1 LMKLKISD
9 AILSI
14 APYVPGKPLAELER
28 ELGIVNAIKLAS
40 NENPIGPSPLALDAL
55 QGVLNE
61 INRYPDGG
69 AYDLVGKLSQ
79 RFGVAAEKIVVGAG
93 SDDIIGMLTRALL
106 LPGDEAI
113 IPKPAFL
120 MYDIMVRSAS
130 AKPVYVPLKNLALD
144 LEEMAAHV
152 NNQTRMIFLTNP
164 NNPTG
169 SFIAKSDFERFLS
182 RIPDHVVVVVDEAY
196 IEFARDL
203 DCVQG
208 IDYVQKERPVV
219 VLRTF
224 SKAYGLAGMRVG
236 YGIMP
241 EPIAMLLHRVRQP
254 FNVNSP
260 AQAAAAA
267 ALDDDDF
274 LKQSRKVVHAGL
286 DYIGQRLVSLNIRH
300 FPTQANFM
308 LIDVAKSADDI
319 YNRLLH
325 KGVIV
330 RSMTAYGFPQYIR
343 VSMGLP
349 DENQQFVDALQ
360 DVLNPE
366 LNTDANHH

>member
-1 LMKLKISD
+1 MKLKISD

-14 APYVPGKPLAELER
+14 APYVPGKPMEALER

-40 NENPIGPSPLALDAL
+40 NENPIGPSPLALNAL
-55 QGVLNE
+55 QGVLKE

-69 AYDLVGKLSQ
+69 GYDLVRKLSQ
-79 RFGVAAEKIVVGAG
+79 KFGVPPEKIVIGAG

-106 LPGDEAI
+106 LPGDQAI
-113 IPKPAFL
+113 MPKPSFL

-130 AKPVYVPLKNLALD
+130 AKPLYVPLKNLALD
-144 LEEMAAHV
+144 LEEMAARI
-152 NNQTRMIFLTNP
+152 NNQTRMVFLTNP

-169 SFIAKSDFERFLS
+169 SIIEKSDFEDFLS
-182 RIPDHVVVVVDEAY
+182 RMPENVVVVVDEAY
-196 IEFARDL
+196 IEFVRDL
-203 DCVQG
+203 DCAQG
-208 IDYVQKERPVV
+208 IDYAQAERPVV

-254 FNVNSP
+254 FNVNTP
-260 AQAAAAA
+260 AQVAAAA
-267 ALDDDDF
+267 ALDDNDF
-274 LKQSRKVVHAGL
+274 LEQSLNVVHEGL
-286 DYIGQRLVSLNIRH
+286 DFISQRLDSLRIRY

-308 LIDVAKSADDI
+308 LIDVEKSADDI

-325 KGVIV
+325 KGVFV
-330 RSMTAYGFPQYIR
+330 LSMTSYGLPQYIR
-343 VSMGLP
+343 VSVGLP
-349 DENQQFVDALQ
+349 EENEWFVDALQ
-360 DVLNPE
+360 DVL
-366 LNTDANHH
+366 

>member
-1 LMKLKISD
+1 MKLKISD

-14 APYVPGKPLAELER
+14 APYVPGKPMAALER

-55 QGVLNE
+55 QGVLKE

-69 AYDLVGKLSQ
+69 GYDLVRKLSQ
-79 RFGVAAEKIVVGAG
+79 TFGVPPEKIVIGAG

-106 LPGDEAI
+106 LPGDQAI
-113 IPKPAFL
+113 MPKPSFL
-120 MYDIMVRSAS
+120 MYDIMVRSSS
-130 AKPVYVPLKNLALD
+130 AEPVYVPLKNLALD
-144 LEEMAAHV
+144 LGEMAARV
-152 NNQTRMIFLTNP
+152 NSQTRMIFLTNP

-169 SFIAKSDFERFLS
+169 SFIAKSDFERFLA
-182 RIPDHVVVVVDEAY
+182 RIPENVVVVVDEAY
-196 IEFARDL
+196 IEFVRDL
-203 DCVQG
+203 DCAQG
-208 IDYVQKERPVV
+208 IDYVQDERPVV

-254 FNVNSP
+254 FNVNTP

-267 ALDDDDF
+267 ALEDDDF
-274 LKQSRKVVHAGL
+274 LEQSLNVVHEGIDFISRRL
-286 DYIGQRLVSLNIRH
+286 DSLHIRY

-308 LIDVAKSADDI
+308 LIDVEKSADDI

-330 RSMTAYGFPQYIR
+330 RSMTAYGFPQYLR
-343 VSMGLP
+343 VSVGLP
-349 DENQQFVDALQ
+349 NENRQFVDALQ
-360 DVLNPE
+360 DVL
-366 LNTDANHH
+366 